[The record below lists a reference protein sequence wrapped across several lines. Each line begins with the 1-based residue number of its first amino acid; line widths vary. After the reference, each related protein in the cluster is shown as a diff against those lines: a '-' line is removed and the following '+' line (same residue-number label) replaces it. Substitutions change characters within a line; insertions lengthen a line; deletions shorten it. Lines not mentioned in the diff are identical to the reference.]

1 MAMKDQLVEIVGKDN
16 VLDSPDAIA
25 RYGKDHSVE
34 RPGLFT
40 CVVRPGKVAEAQKV
54 IQLAN
59 EAKFAVVP
67 QTSGVHFHG
76 GAVPKQGGVVL
87 DLSGMNRIVEIVD
100 ESMVAHIQVGVT
112 WEQLQ
117 TALEPKG
124 LRSVIPLLP
133 HASRSVIMDWLEREH
148 PVAQNYEYVPPLRSL
163 QVIWGNGE
171 EFVTGSASVGS
182 FRNPGNLAD
191 GVNPAGPGPMSWD
204 TFIYGSQGTMGVVT
218 WGVVS
223 LEPIPTLNKTFFIP
237 ADRVEDVIEPVYRI
251 LRRGACSECLLINNI
266 NLAAILTEKWPEQ
279 FARLRTI
286 LPPWTVILVATAL
299 KRRPEEKIAYQE
311 EFLRELMS
319 SCFGKVELLTT
330 LPGLPAVERR
340 LPEMLRKPWPKDKTY
355 WKHAYKGGCQDLMFM
370 TTLDRVERYIP
381 AVVEVAASYQ
391 YPASDIGCY
400 IQPVEDGHACQLE
413 FDFYYN
419 PADEAETERMRAL
432 YADAAAAMLE
442 RGAYFTRPYGVV
454 ADMVYKRSG
463 DYAALLKRIRKHLDP
478 NGILNPGN
486 LCF

>member
-1 MAMKDQLVEIVGKDN
+1 
-16 VLDSPDAIA
+16 
-25 RYGKDHSVE
+25 
-34 RPGLFT
+34 
-40 CVVRPGKVAEAQKV
+40 
-54 IQLAN
+54 
-59 EAKFAVVP
+59 
-67 QTSGVHFHG
+67 
-76 GAVPKQGGVVL
+76 
-87 DLSGMNRIVEIVD
+87 
-100 ESMVAHIQVGVT
+100 
-112 WEQLQ
+112 
-117 TALEPKG
+117 
-124 LRSVIPLLP
+124 
-133 HASRSVIMDWLEREH
+133 
-148 PVAQNYEYVPPLRSL
+148 
-163 QVIWGNGE
+163 
-171 EFVTGSASVGS
+171 
-182 FRNPGNLAD
+182 
-191 GVNPAGPGPMSWD
+191 
-204 TFIYGSQGTMGVVT
+204 
-218 WGVVS
+218 
-223 LEPIPTLNKTFFIP
+223 
-237 ADRVEDVIEPVYRI
+237 VYRI

-279 FARLRTI
+279 FAQLRTI
-286 LPPWTVILVATAL
+286 LPPWTVILVSTAL

-400 IQPVEDGHACQLE
+400 IQPVEDGHACQIE

-454 ADMVYKRSG
+454 ANMVYSRSG
-463 DYAALLKRIRKHLDP
+463 DYAALLKRIKKHLDP